1 MFILESLTTD
11 HKRPMVAKCPKCG
24 KPHHFTDV
32 KHPVIND
39 PGYWEIRCS
48 GCAAIFCIPGLHDVF
63 DSFADPEVNIV
74 TRSEDSIAESPHP
87 VASEIA
93 VYRLDMNRLELAYD
107 LASCALYYCS
117 CGQALDELAYAQL
130 RVEFDGVQREYSY
143 RMHYALKGRFRA
155 HYVTADVIFACPC
168 SLSHTATFYT
178 RFMDSD
184 SKGPAVEK
192 YILADVAGAELGD
205 ILDGVRTK
213 NDAMDMLEKLI
224 LRWNLL
230 ADQILIASPFVGHQ
244 YMSATKQLEIWE
256 WLLGLLDPQ
265 ISIFLTR
272 STAWTNY
279 RKSLAD
285 AGLPL
290 EVLENFGLENKV
302 VSAGHTKQDFHTKF
316 YAGISEDWSEV
327 YSGSANL
334 VRGPSMENTSFR
346 RTSRQS
352 FNHRYL
358 LQMALKQ
365 PLPAPLFKAAE
376 RSLNIYR
383 SKPVHVLS

>member
-1 MFILESLTTD
+1 
-11 HKRPMVAKCPKCG
+11 MVAKCPKCG

>member
-1 MFILESLTTD
+1 MFSLESLTSD
-11 HKRPMVAKCPKCG
+11 RKRPMVAKCPECG
-24 KPHHFTDV
+24 KPHRFTNV

-48 GCAAIFCIPGLHDVF
+48 GCAEIFCIPGLHDVF
-63 DSFADPEVNIV
+63 DSFAGPEVDIV
-74 TRSEDSIAESPHP
+74 TRSEDSVAESAHP
-87 VASEIA
+87 VSTEVA

-107 LASCALYYCS
+107 LASCALYHCA
-117 CGQALDELAYAQL
+117 CEQALDELAYAQL
-130 RVEFDGVQREYSY
+130 RAEFDEVQREYSY
-143 RMHYALKGRFRA
+143 RVHYALKGRFCA
-155 HYVTADVIFACPC
+155 HYVTANVIFTCPC
-168 SLSHTATFYT
+168 SQSHTATFYT
-178 RFMDSD
+178 RFMHDN
-184 SKGPAVEK
+184 SKRPTVEN
-192 YILADVAGAELGD
+192 YILADVAGVELND
-205 ILDGVRTK
+205 ILDGVRSK
-213 NDAMDMLEKLI
+213 NDAMDILGKLI

-244 YMSATKQLEIWE
+244 FMSASKQLEIWE

-265 ISIFLTR
+265 IAIFLTR

-279 RKSLAD
+279 RKSLTD

-302 VSAGHTKQDFHTKF
+302 VSAGHTKHDFHAKF
-316 YAGISEDWSEV
+316 YVGISEDWSEV

-346 RTSRQS
+346 RMSRQS
-352 FNHRYL
+352 FNRRYL

-365 PLPAPLFKAAE
+365 PLPAPSFKAAE

-383 SKPVHVLS
+383 SKPGHVSS